1 MELNQDIHP
10 DMHVGEIAAG
20 LAGATAIFRR
30 HKIDFCCGGNVS
42 IGEALAKKNLD
53 AGLVL
58 GELQALAAKPPEAPS
73 ETMALI
79 EHIIRRY
86 HDVHRAEL
94 PELVKLAKRVEAVH
108 RDHADVPAGLA
119 DILETALE
127 DLGHHMEKEELILF
141 PAMRGGMIG
150 MVDGPISAMREDHDD
165 HALTIRALQEITHG
179 YQPPAG
185 ACRSW
190 QALYQG
196 VDKLVTDLTE
206 HMHLENNVLF
216 PRFESR

>member
-1 MELNQDIHP
+1 MEQNQAIRP
-10 DMHVGEIAAG
+10 DMHVGEIAAA
-20 LAGATAIFRR
+20 LAGATAIFRK
-30 HKIDFCCGGNVS
+30 HKIDFCCGGNVP
-42 IGEALAKKNLD
+42 IGEALARKNLD

-58 GELQALAAKPPEAPS
+58 GELRALAAKPPEAPS
-73 ETMALI
+73 ETIALI
-79 EHIIRRY
+79 EHIVRRY

-94 PELVKLAKRVEAVH
+94 PELVKLAKRVESVH

-127 DLGHHMEKEELILF
+127 DLGDHMHKEELILF
-141 PAMRGGMIG
+141 PAMRGGMVG
-150 MVDGPISAMREDHDD
+150 MVDGPILAMREDHDD

>member
-1 MELNQDIHP
+1 MELNQAIHP

-30 HKIDFCCGGNVS
+30 HKIDFCCGGNVP

-73 ETMALI
+73 ETVALI

-108 RDHADVPAGLA
+108 REHVDVPAGLA
-119 DILETALE
+119 DI
-127 DLGHHMEKEELILF
+127 
-141 PAMRGGMIG
+141 
-150 MVDGPISAMREDHDD
+150 
-165 HALTIRALQEITHG
+165 
-179 YQPPAG
+179 
-185 ACRSW
+185 
-190 QALYQG
+190 
-196 VDKLVTDLTE
+196 
-206 HMHLENNVLF
+206 
-216 PRFESR
+216 

>member
-1 MELNQDIHP
+1 MQQSQAIHP
-10 DMHVGEIAAG
+10 DMHVGEIAAT
-20 LAGATAIFRR
+20 LAGATAIFRK
-30 HKIDFCCGGNVS
+30 HKIDFCCGGNVP
-42 IGEALAKKNLD
+42 IIEALSQKDLD

-73 ETMALI
+73 ETIALI
-79 EHIIRRY
+79 EHIVRRY
-86 HDVHRAEL
+86 HDVHRTEL
-94 PELVKLAKRVEAVH
+94 PELIKLAKRVEAVH

-127 DLGHHMEKEELILF
+127 DLGDHMQKEELILF
-141 PAMRGGMIG
+141 PAMRDG
-150 MVDGPISAMREDHDD
+150 MVGMLDGPISAMREDHDD
-165 HALTIRALQEITHG
+165 HALTIRSLQEITHG
-179 YQPPAG
+179 YQPPSG

-216 PRFESR
+216 PRFDSQ